1 MGKSILDGPSPARS
15 GPSDA
20 GIKHLAGPT
29 NLAAINLQKT
39 KVTAAGIDEL
49 KKALP
54 QCKIEWDGGAIEPGK
69 K

>member
-1 MGKSILDGPSPARS
+1 
-15 GPSDA
+15 
-20 GIKHLAGPT
+20 
-29 NLAAINLQKT
+29 LQKT

-54 QCKIEWDGGAIEPGK
+54 QCTIESDEGAIDPK